1 MWPLLWLRR
10 FAITFAGFFYYFKLV
25 SCWILFCIKKCSRH
39 STTLRS
45 TSITNQ
51 KGKHV
56 KNSLKCDFILIQT
69 FEVDVSFSYFKFLTK
84 INSKM
89 RPAKGWSVA
98 GCFGRLSALIDS
110 PGLNE
115 RLYPQKS
122 ILLWLLLPLNDQV
135 RPTKLNC
142 ITKQD
147 SAERASL
154 KCSIGISDGRCV
166 QRGGTFVRDRRLH
179 LSVPST
185 NAVARLSFP
194 ASGNPRR
201 LAAALSVVSTRW

>member
-1 MWPLLWLRR
+1 MENHSLDSRLIGRAENVQAAECTQR
-10 FAITFAGFFYYFKLV
+10 FNAKIGHA
-25 SCWILFCIKKCSRH
+25 LFH
-39 STTLRS
+39 SLFQHHKIMGRS
-45 TSITNQ
+45 
-51 KGKHV
+51 
-56 KNSLKCDFILIQT
+56 
-69 FEVDVSFSYFKFLTK
+69 
-84 INSKM
+84 
-89 RPAKGWSVA
+89 
-98 GCFGRLSALIDS
+98 
-110 PGLNE
+110 LNE

-122 ILLWLLLPLNDQV
+122 IRLWLLLPLNDQV

-142 ITKQD
+142 ITKHD

-166 QRGGTFVRDRRLH
+166 RNGGTFVRDRRLQ
-179 LSVPST
+179 LSVPSS